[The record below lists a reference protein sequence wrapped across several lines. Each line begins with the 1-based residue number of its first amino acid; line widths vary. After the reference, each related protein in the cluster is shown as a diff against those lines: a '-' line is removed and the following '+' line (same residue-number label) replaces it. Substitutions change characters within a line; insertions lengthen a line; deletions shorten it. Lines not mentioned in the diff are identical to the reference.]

1 MQNFSSYETFIVADY
16 ILNSSNYM
24 RIIEMLID
32 EQLRNG
38 ALFDEAVE
46 NLANSLSG
54 VISYDVNE
62 SILESNSLTK
72 LLINTLL
79 DKINY
84 KEIAYALISDYL
96 SHNINN

>member
-1 MQNFSSYETFIVADY
+1 MQKFSNYETFIVADY
-16 ILNSSNYM
+16 VLNSSNYM
-24 RIIEMLID
+24 RIIEMLLD

-62 SILESNSLTK
+62 SILESSSLTK

-96 SHNINN
+96 SHNTNN